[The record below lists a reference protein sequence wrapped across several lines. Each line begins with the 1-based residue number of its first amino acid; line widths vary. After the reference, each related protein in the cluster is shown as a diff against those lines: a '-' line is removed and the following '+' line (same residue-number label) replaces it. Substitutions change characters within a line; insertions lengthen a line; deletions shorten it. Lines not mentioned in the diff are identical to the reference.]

1 MVKDVVPELN
11 EQIGARFKGH
21 VMTDRRLQ
29 TVSSRI
35 DQGRATLE
43 DCHTY
48 AERLGED
55 LSKALTDTLTVDNLP
70 NGKLYYNIAERTVV
84 PALETNYEL
93 VNDAASKIQKSID
106 KRAKIGLGSVRAD
119 FPAERIQGLIDKM
132 TAEDITP
139 DRVVSWLTE
148 PIINNSEAFVDDF
161 VEANCKFRTN
171 TGLKTRIV
179 RKAEAKCCDWCA
191 ALEGSYEYGKAP
203 EDIYR
208 RHEFC
213 RCTVTFETDKI
224 SQDVWSKRTWKT
236 SKEDLAR
243 RKEYATGQ
251 KEPKSPTEVINT
263 ANMLYRDAVNSELRK
278 ENREIWD
285 AAKKLSGQEKDDLI
299 KKQRSSKK
307 LTPEERIELF
317 EKYQQRRSTNRR

>member
-1 MVKDVVPELN
+1 MDRYGMVKDVVPELN
-11 EQIGARFKGH
+11 EQIGVSFRGH

-29 TVSSRI
+29 TISSRI

-48 AERLGED
+48 AERLGEN

-93 VNDAASKIQKSID
+93 VNDAASKIQKTID

-119 FPAERIQGLIDKM
+119 FPAERVQGLIDKM

-161 VEANCKFRTN
+161 VEANCKFRSRS
-171 TGLKTRIV
+171 GLKTRIV

-191 ALEGSYEYGKAP
+191 ALEGEYDYGSAP
-203 EDIYR
+203 DDIYR

-213 RCTVTFETDKI
+213 RCSVTFKSEKI
-224 SQDVWSKRTWKT
+224 SQNVWSKNKWETPSEDIERRQQSGSRQEKT
-236 SKEDLAR
+236 VEERLETLAQLERDIDARSFVNETGYSRETAMRATKGKTPEQIAASIQRIKER
-243 RKEYATGQ
+243 
-251 KEPKSPTEVINT
+251 
-263 ANMLYRDAVNSELRK
+263 
-278 ENREIWD
+278 
-285 AAKKLSGQEKDDLI
+285 KKLIG
-299 KKQRSSKK
+299 R
-307 LTPEERIELF
+307 
-317 EKYQQRRSTNRR
+317 